1 MQSSGPS
8 QHQHVPSLVAAS
20 VASHWATTV
29 ALGLLACA
37 FALNC
42 LPLAQSQRGP
52 FPILN
57 RSLEKA
63 GCSMNVY
70 CIHGKVSFLLTKG
83 LWESKTHPHKHYCP
97 ELPQVAHCTN
107 GDKGPERPGPWGAEP
122 PLGGQK
128 LGPSSLAKTSFPC
141 RPREDRSPFLPQVT
155 NLKQLWELQSVF
167 QDLFLS

>member
-8 QHQHVPSLVAAS
+8 QHQYVPSLVAAS

-29 ALGLLACA
+29 VPGFLACA
-37 FALNC
+37 FALDC
-42 LPLAQSQRGP
+42 LPSAQSQRGP

-83 LWESKTHPHKHYCP
+83 LWESKSQSPQALLSLSHHRLLTVQMGTKAQRGLALGVQSHR
-97 ELPQVAHCTN
+97 LGVRSWAQVA
-107 GDKGPERPGPWGAEP
+107 W
-122 PLGGQK
+122 LK
-128 LGPSSLAKTSFPC
+128 LLFPTGHV
-141 RPREDRSPFLPQVT
+141 RTGVPFYPRSRI
-155 NLKQLWELQSVF
+155 
-167 QDLFLS
+167 